1 MKRSTFA
8 RTVRLGISSLLLHK
22 LRSFLTTLGVLFGVA
37 SVIAM
42 LAVGEGAS
50 AQAQEEIK
58 KLGSRNVIL
67 RSVEPPI
74 AGDENADVRV
84 QSYGLTRDDFAR
96 IDSTFEL
103 VQRAIPVLQTPAE
116 VRRDENVCRPRV
128 LCTNPGYQSVTK
140 RTLFSGRFLGTLDE
154 ENRGLVCVLGF
165 EVARFLFPFE
175 SALGKRVKV
184 GEHYMEVVG
193 ILGSRLP
200 VGSVR
205 TDPSTEAGG
214 EVFIPLST
222 GRAYFGERQT
232 EIRSGSMDI
241 EEVQL
246 HEVVIEVGR
255 GAGAIE
261 VDGDVEFV
269 AAAAREMLRREH
281 VDKDYEVIVP
291 LELLAQA
298 RATKRIF
305 NIVLGSIA
313 GISLLVGGIGIMNVM
328 LATVTE
334 RTREIGIRRALG
346 AKRKHIVTQFLVE
359 TMVLS
364 GAGGVVG
371 VGVGLLIPWLVERF
385 AKLETIVTPAAPL
398 LALGISVLV
407 GVVFGLY
414 PAWRAATMDPVEA
427 LRHE

>member
-1 MKRSTFA
+1 MRRSTLQ
-8 RTVRLGISSLLLHK
+8 RTIRLGISSLLLHK

-50 AQAQEEIK
+50 AEAQEEIK

-67 RSVEPPI
+67 RSVEPPVQ
-74 AGDENADVRV
+74 GDEDAEVRV
-84 QSYGLTRDDFAR
+84 QSYGLTRDDFDR
-96 IDSTFEL
+96 IAETFEL
-103 VQRAIPVLQTPAE
+103 VQRAVPVLQTPAE
-116 VRRDENVCRPRV
+116 VRQSEFVCRPRV
-128 LCTNPGYQSVTK
+128 LCTTPEYRDVTQ
-140 RTLFSGRFLGTLDE
+140 RTLFSGRFLTELDE
-154 ENRGLVCVLGF
+154 SSRSLTCVLGY

-175 SALGKRVKV
+175 SAIGKRVKIDQ
-184 GEHYMEVVG
+184 HYMEVVG
-193 ILGSRLP
+193 VLGSRLP

-214 EVFIPLST
+214 EVFVPLST

-246 HEVVIEVGR
+246 HEIVIEVGR
-255 GAGAIE
+255 GPGAAE
-261 VDGDVEFV
+261 VDGDVELV
-269 AAAAREMLRREH
+269 AEAARHMLSSAH
-281 VDKDYEVIVP
+281 DDKDYEVIVP

-364 GAGGVVG
+364 GAGGIVG
-371 VGVGLLIPWLVERF
+371 VGVGLFIPWVVERF
-385 AKLETIVTPAAPL
+385 ADLETIVTPAAPI
-398 LALGISVLV
+398 LA
-407 GVVFGLY
+407 
-414 PAWRAATMDPVEA
+414 
-427 LRHE
+427 